1 MEADV
6 TTFESDCRS
15 KLDQF
20 FTKYSNAAIQNRAMQ
35 VLRLLRASDR
45 PLKGKAEGWAA
56 GIIYF
61 AATYDRP
68 PVGIPDLL
76 NDEFEAMI
84 GVPMETARRRAA
96 MIRELVTL

>member
-1 MEADV
+1 LEADI

-15 KLDQF
+15 QLDQF
-20 FTKYSNAAIQNRAMQ
+20 FAKYSNAAIQTRAMQ

-84 GVPMETARRRAA
+84 GVSMETARRRAA
-96 MIRELVTL
+96 RIRELVTL